1 MARKKL
7 SEMTP
12 IERVDQRM
20 KGMTWE
26 EAESVG
32 VEILT
37 RCLALHMYARKD
49 GADWFDKTSKRIIK
63 RAQEWKDEGDNSRIL
78 AWAAVAHKREQNK
91 EKGEKSYEQPMS

>member
-12 IERVDQRM
+12 IERVEQRM

-32 VEILT
+32 VEILA
-37 RCLALHMYARKD
+37 RCLALHVYARKD
-49 GADWFDKTSKRIIK
+49 GADWFDKTSKRIIERGVK
-63 RAQEWKDEGDNSRIL
+63 WAKQNASVL
-78 AWAAVAHKREQNK
+78 AFAAMGFRMEQNK
-91 EKGEKSYEQPMS
+91 EKGERSNE

>member
-1 MARKKL
+1 MPRKKL

-26 EAESVG
+26 EAEDVG
-32 VEILT
+32 VEILA

-49 GADWFDKTSKRIIK
+49 GVDWFDKTSKRIIK
-63 RAQEWKDEGDNSRIL
+63 RAQEWKDEGNHSWIL
-78 AWAAVAHKREQNK
+78 AWAAVGYKRQQENQNNK
-91 EKGEKSYEQPMS
+91 H

>member
-1 MARKKL
+1 MPRKKL

-26 EAESVG
+26 EAEDVG
-32 VEILT
+32 VEILA

-49 GADWFDKTSKRIIK
+49 GVDWFDKTSKRIIE
-63 RAQEWKDEGDNSRIL
+63 RAQEWKDEGNHSWIL

-91 EKGEKSYEQPMS
+91 EKGE